1 MQNNPMSKEEFKTQ
15 KEAVLNGFQ
24 ISAKPTIK
32 SISAL
37 FFSGLISTFGIY
49 SILLSMDIKDNAL
62 YKAIGIFII
71 ILIVAD
77 TFKRGALANYLN
89 SVTRNNILG
98 NVKTRK
104 MQLVISGLA
113 LSFMLVFDVVGSI
126 STANYTEQSYQ
137 DFRATN
143 SKEFEL
149 LEQKAKQGKET
160 NSNYT
165 LELKIWNEL
174 KSEEIARCATRNR
187 TQKYRNICL
196 DKWKATHAIPV
207 NPKADTTV
215 NVSDFKE
222 LKTESNEDFLSSYM
236 FYIIFFLAM
245 ALTMLLQYTTLSE
258 ILEKHEDIDETLTP
272 EVIGILQDRISE
284 LETNMIQH
292 ETKRNE
298 LISDSDREE
307 KTHKRQFE
315 KLGKAIKLL
324 GISKAVDARGKTVQR
339 VANNTYV
346 PKEESKA
353 GFVDFSFNTNDN
365 NQTVNQTVNQSVKPK
380 EETKGQKVDNEATVN
395 QTVITE
401 PLTEWLDI
409 KKFTNEELKLIDI
422 LWDKGNV
429 KANDS
434 LTIRRDILKV
444 IGDTK
449 VNTTLLRDLYK
460 KLIGLDYIYKRVG
473 YFAKVNYSA

>member
-1 MQNNPMSKEEFKTQ
+1 MQNNPMTKEEFKTQ

-24 ISAKPTIK
+24 ISSKPTIK

-49 SILLSMDIKDNAL
+49 SILLSMNIEGNNL
-62 YKAIGIFII
+62 YKAIGIFIL

-77 TFKRGALANYLN
+77 TFKRGALANFLN

-126 STANYTEQSYQ
+126 STANYTEQSYR

-149 LEQKAKQGKET
+149 LEQKAQQGKDT

-187 TQKYRNICL
+187 TDKYRNICL
-196 DKWKATHAIPV
+196 DKWKAKHAMPV

-222 LKTESNEDFLSSYM
+222 LKTETNEDFLSSYM

-258 ILEKHEDIDETLTP
+258 ILERHEDIDETLTP

-307 KTHKRQFE
+307 KHHKRKFE

-324 GISKAVDARGKTVQR
+324 GINKAVEARGETVKR
-339 VANNTYV
+339 VANNSSFPTTT
-346 PKEESKA
+346 KKA
-353 GFVDFSFNTNDN
+353 GFVDFSFNQQDEENGIDTYRQNQESVNNAVTAVNDEN
-365 NQTVNQTVNQSVKPK
+365 LIKALYSTVTDENSKLVSKP
-380 EETKGQKVDNEATVN
+380 N
-395 QTVITE
+395 VI
-401 PLTEWLDI
+401 
-409 KKFTNEELKLIDI
+409 
-422 LWDKGNV
+422 
-429 KANDS
+429 
-434 LTIRRDILKV
+434 
-444 IGDTK
+444 DT
-449 VNTTLLRDLYK
+449 T
-460 KLIGLDYIYKRVG
+460 KRVQVQKLSKIYDVLKRSNIIELRGNKG
-473 YFAKVNYSA
+473 YYALQPLDNALQAYREERVK

>member
-1 MQNNPMSKEEFKTQ
+1 MQNNPMTKEEFKTQ

-24 ISAKPTIK
+24 ISSKPTIK

-49 SILLSMDIKDNAL
+49 SILLSMNIEGNNL
-62 YKAIGIFII
+62 YKAIGIFIL

-126 STANYTEQSYQ
+126 STANYTEQSYR

-149 LEQKAKQGKET
+149 LEQKAQQGKDT

-187 TQKYRNICL
+187 TDKYRNICL
-196 DKWKATHAIPV
+196 DKWKAKHAMPV

-222 LKTESNEDFLSSYM
+222 LKTETNEDFLSSYM

-258 ILEKHEDIDETLTP
+258 ILERHEDIDETLTP

-307 KTHKRQFE
+307 KHHKRKFE

-324 GISKAVDARGKTVQR
+324 GINKAVEARGETVKR
-339 VANNTYV
+339 VANNSSFPTTT
-346 PKEESKA
+346 KKA
-353 GFVDFSFNTNDN
+353 GFVDFSFNQQDEVNEYRENQESVNNAVTAVNDEN
-365 NQTVNQTVNQSVKPK
+365 LIKALYSTVTDENSKLVSKP
-380 EETKGQKVDNEATVN
+380 N
-395 QTVITE
+395 VI
-401 PLTEWLDI
+401 
-409 KKFTNEELKLIDI
+409 
-422 LWDKGNV
+422 
-429 KANDS
+429 
-434 LTIRRDILKV
+434 
-444 IGDTK
+444 DT
-449 VNTTLLRDLYK
+449 T
-460 KLIGLDYIYKRVG
+460 KRVQVQRLSKIYDVLKKSNVIELRGNKG
-473 YFAKVNYSA
+473 YFALESLETALQAYREERVK

>member
-1 MQNNPMSKEEFKTQ
+1 MQNNPMTKEEFKTQ

-24 ISAKPTIK
+24 ISSKPTIK

-49 SILLSMDIKDNAL
+49 SILLSMNIEGNNL
-62 YKAIGIFII
+62 YKAIGIFIL

-113 LSFMLVFDVVGSI
+113 LSFMFVFDIVGSV

-149 LEQKAKQGKET
+149 LKDNAQNDKSALTIYSQELTTWTQEKADAKITCNEKWKGWKAKYKAKCKEEWNANNPKPT
-160 NSNYT
+160 KPSSNGSVSVNDYRDV
-165 LELKIWNEL
+165 
-174 KSEEIARCATRNR
+174 KSEN
-187 TQKYRNICL
+187 N
-196 DKWKATHAIPV
+196 D
-207 NPKADTTV
+207 
-215 NVSDFKE
+215 
-222 LKTESNEDFLSSYM
+222 DFLSSYM
-236 FYIIFFLAM
+236 FYIILFLSLS
-245 ALTMLLQYTTLSE
+245 LTMLLQYTTLSE
-258 ILEKHEDIDETLTP
+258 ILERHEDIDETLTP

-307 KTHKRQFE
+307 KHHKRKFE

-324 GISKAVDARGKTVQR
+324 GINKAVEARGETVKR
-339 VANNTYV
+339 VANNSSFPTTT
-346 PKEESKA
+346 KKA
-353 GFVDFSFNTNDN
+353 GFVDFSFNQQDEVNEYRENQESVNNAVTAVNDEN
-365 NQTVNQTVNQSVKPK
+365 LIKALYSTVTDENSKLVSKP
-380 EETKGQKVDNEATVN
+380 N
-395 QTVITE
+395 VI
-401 PLTEWLDI
+401 
-409 KKFTNEELKLIDI
+409 
-422 LWDKGNV
+422 
-429 KANDS
+429 
-434 LTIRRDILKV
+434 
-444 IGDTK
+444 DT
-449 VNTTLLRDLYK
+449 T
-460 KLIGLDYIYKRVG
+460 KRVQVQRLSKIYDVLKKSNVIELRGNKG
-473 YFAKVNYSA
+473 YFALESLETALQAYREERGA